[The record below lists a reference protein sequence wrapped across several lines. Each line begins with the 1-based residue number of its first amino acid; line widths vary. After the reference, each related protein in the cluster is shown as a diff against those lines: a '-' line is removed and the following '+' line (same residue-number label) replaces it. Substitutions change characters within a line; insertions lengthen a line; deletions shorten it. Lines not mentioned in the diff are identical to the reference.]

1 MPRRLICFP
10 LVALA
15 IVGTA
20 ACSGTGTARPVVA
33 TSSPADD
40 SPVGVYNIPADD
52 IAKLG
57 LPLQPVPA
65 DRGVLQGPGYRFA
78 LKQLGTTGEF
88 SPQQVLTLIPWARS
102 PSPVKADTGNEY
114 LVAAI
119 ETWGLVR
126 PDADA
131 IFHIAGRD
139 FHEQIVG
146 TVLVVEVPT
155 GAPIGLDITAAG
167 RTQKMDLRTGQ
178 TSDLIDGYYPVR
190 SAVESMSTSVRVTQ
204 AGVDLR
210 YTPLNAFS
218 VSADIDAALVPWTK
232 AEEWAPAGRRWLVVK
247 LFVSVSVLDPVTVDV
262 DLGHDLV
269 LTGPAGRLPLDGT
282 ATVTGSATPGTGSRQ
297 RLERVYDV
305 PAGTGSISGA
315 FTFTGKVS
323 YDGKPVRWSNL
334 GNGTP
339 KATLTFQ

>member
-1 MPRRLICFP
+1 
-10 LVALA
+10 VLA
-15 IVGTA
+15 IAGTV
-20 ACSGTGTARPVVA
+20 ACSGTGTARPVPA

-40 SPVGVYNIPADD
+40 SPVGVYDIPKDN

-57 LPLQPVPA
+57 IPLQPVPA

-78 LKQLGTTGEF
+78 LTQLGTTGEF
-88 SPQQVLTLIPWARS
+88 SSQQVLTLIPWARS
-102 PSPVKADTGNEY
+102 PKPVRADPGNEY

-119 ETWGLVR
+119 ETFGLVR

-131 IFHIAGRD
+131 VVHVAGRD

-146 TVLVVEVPT
+146 TVLVVEAPA

-190 SAVESMSTSVRVTQ
+190 SAVESMATSVRVTQ
-204 AGVDLR
+204 PGVKLR
-210 YTPLNAFS
+210 YTPLNSFS
-218 VSADIDAALVPWTK
+218 VNANIDAALVPWIK
-232 AEEWAPAGRRWLVVK
+232 EKDWAPAGRLWLVVK
-247 LFVSVSVLDPVTVDV
+247 LFISVNVLDPVSVEV
-262 DLGHDLV
+262 DLGRDLV
-269 LTGPAGRLPLDGT
+269 LTGPAGRLALDGT
-282 ATVTGSATPGTGSRQ
+282 AAVTGSATPNAGSRQ

-305 PAGTGSISGA
+305 PVGIGSISGT
-315 FTFTGKVS
+315 FTFTGTVS